1 MARSGSFGLNI
12 KKTWTSTTPIP
23 EHKLGD
29 LGTDIHGEYVYVTAS
44 AAISQYDF
52 VLISST
58 FTAAPLT
65 TTNASTTAQY
75 VGVAQIAFANGESG
89 WVWIGGPA
97 GGGVGTGIKGNV
109 SAAVTIA
116 SIVYTTATAGQVSN
130 TSASTVKIQNV
141 SPTAAT
147 AAAGSVELR
156 SFGYLSVNA

>member
-1 MARSGSFGLNI
+1 MARSGSFGVNY
-12 KKTWTSTTPIP
+12 KKSFGTSQAIP
-23 EHKLGD
+23 EHKVGD
-29 LGTDIHGEYVYVTAS
+29 LGTDIHGEYIYIQAS

-52 VLISST
+52 LLISST
-58 FTAAPLT
+58 FTGASLT

-75 VGVAQIAFANGESG
+75 VGVAQFALANGEYG
-89 WVWIGGPA
+89 WIWIGGPA

-109 SAAVTIA
+109 SAAVTIS

-130 TSASTVKIQNV
+130 TSSSTVKIQNV

-147 AAAGSVELR
+147 AGAGSVELR